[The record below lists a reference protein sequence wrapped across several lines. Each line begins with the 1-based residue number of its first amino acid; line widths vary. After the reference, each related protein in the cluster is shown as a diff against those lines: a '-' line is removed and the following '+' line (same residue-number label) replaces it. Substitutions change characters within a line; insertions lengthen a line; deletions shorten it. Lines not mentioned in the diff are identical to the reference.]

1 MTESTLRIAT
11 AGLFVVSHFLTLV
24 LVGALYLKRGFTFE
38 ETTTTIAII
47 APLFAGYTTLI
58 VKHIIANRNRKSDPS
73 TSPIQSGLFVFVSLF
88 IPVVFICVI
97 VSMVLVRA
105 YNAGISDFEQFKI
118 LLGIVEGAFAVYVG
132 LIINALFTTP
142 GNQGADRYRDEPPEV

>member
-73 TSPIQSGLFVFVSLF
+73 TSPIQSGLFVFCLAFHSGCFYLCN
-88 IPVVFICVI
+88 CVNGAGAR
-97 VSMVLVRA
+97 LQCGDKRFRA
-105 YNAGISDFEQFKI
+105 IQNSS
-118 LLGIVEGAFAVYVG
+118 
-132 LIINALFTTP
+132 
-142 GNQGADRYRDEPPEV
+142 RHR

>member
-1 MTESTLRIAT
+1 
-11 AGLFVVSHFLTLV
+11 
-24 LVGALYLKRGFTFE
+24 
-38 ETTTTIAII
+38 
-47 APLFAGYTTLI
+47 
-58 VKHIIANRNRKSDPS
+58 
-73 TSPIQSGLFVFVSLF
+73 
-88 IPVVFICVI
+88 
-97 VSMVLVRA
+97 MVLVRA